1 MVLMAGGTILFL
13 WAVFRFF
20 LLGPQKPPRNIT

>member
-13 WAVFRFF
+13 WSFCF
-20 LLGPQKPPRNIT
+20 LCLMFTLLKKLI